1 MNKEK
6 IHIGE
11 LRFIV
16 GGKLMDTIFLIINLL
31 GGLGLFLYG
40 MKMMGDG
47 LENAA
52 GDKLK
57 GIFDRIT
64 SNPIKG
70 VLTGTIVTAIIQSSS
85 ATTVMIVGFVNA
97 GLMNLYQATSVIM
110 GANIGTTITAQL
122 ITFKFDAFAPIFLAI
137 GAAMI
142 LFCNKRK
149 VKEIGQI
156 ILGFG
161 VLFLGLKLMSGAM
174 SPLKESVFFTNLILK
189 LEGHT
194 ILGLLIGMMMTAVL
208 QSSSAST
215 GILVALASTGSLPLT
230 VAIPILLGN
239 NIGTCVTALISSIG
253 TSITAKKA
261 AVIHLLFNLIGAI
274 IFLVIPVTLLANI
287 VLAISPK
294 VGAEAIPRQIANA
307 HTLFNLVN
315 TILLL
320 PLIKYLVAFV
330 NKIIPSEDEKEVPGV
345 KYIDE
350 RLLETPAIAFGQTTN
365 EVVRMAEKAKENL
378 KVAMNSF
385 LQGDEELIKLAYD
398 NEKTINLLEHDITR
412 YLVKLS
418 NSDLGDEQRAE
429 LAAYF
434 HVVNDIE
441 RIGDHAENIADLASE
456 RITKGLTFSPE
467 ALNEIKGMFD
477 YTVSAVEMSIDCFKN
492 YNRDKAASIRGIE
505 DRIDSLEKE
514 LRASHVKRLNTGV
527 CNAVVGTIF
536 LDLISNLERIGDHS
550 VNIAEIIYEN

>member
-1 MNKEK
+1 M
-6 IHIGE
+6 
-11 LRFIV
+11 RFIV
-16 GGKLMDTIFLIINLL
+16 GGKLMYNIIFLIINLL

-40 MKMMGDG
+40 MKLMGDG

-64 SNPIKG
+64 SNPVKG

-122 ITFKFDAFAPIFLAI
+122 ITFKFDAFAPVFLAI
-137 GAAMI
+137 GAVMI

-149 VKEIGQI
+149 VKEVGQI
-156 ILGFG
+156 VLGFG
-161 VLFLGLKLMSGAM
+161 ILFLGLKLMSSAM
-174 SPLKESVFFTNLILK
+174 LPLKESVFFTNLILK

-194 ILGLLIGMMMTAVL
+194 IFGLLIGMMMTAVL

-261 AVIHLLFNLIGAI
+261 AVIHLLFNLIGAV
-274 IFLVIPVTLLANI
+274 IFLIIPVTFLADV
-287 VLAISPK
+287 VLAISPN

-315 TILLL
+315 TLLLL

-330 NKIIPSEDEKEVPGV
+330 NKIIPGEDEKDVPGV

-365 EVVRMAEKAKENL
+365 EIVRMAEKAKENL

-385 LQGDEELIKLAYD
+385 LQGDEEQIKVAYN
-398 NEKTINLLEHDITR
+398 NEKVINLLEHDITR

-418 NSDLGDEQRAE
+418 NSDLGEEQRAE

-456 RITKGLTFSPE
+456 RITKRLTFSPD
-467 ALNEIKGMFD
+467 ALNEVKGMFD

-492 YNRDKAASIRGIE
+492 YNRDKAAGIRGIE
-505 DRIDSLEKE
+505 ERIDSLEKE
-514 LRASHVKRLNTGV
+514 LRASHIKRLNTGI

>member
-1 MNKEK
+1 M
-6 IHIGE
+6 
-11 LRFIV
+11 RFIV
-16 GGKLMDTIFLIINLL
+16 GGKLMYNIIFLIINLL

-40 MKMMGDG
+40 MKLMGDG

-64 SNPIKG
+64 SNPVKG

-85 ATTVMIVGFVNA
+85 ATTVMVVGFVNA

-122 ITFKFDAFAPIFLAI
+122 ITFKFDAFAPVFLAI
-137 GAAMI
+137 GAVMI

-149 VKEIGQI
+149 VKEVGQI

-161 VLFLGLKLMSGAM
+161 ILFLGLKLMSSAM
-174 SPLKESVFFTNLILK
+174 SPLKDSVFFTNLILK

-261 AVIHLLFNLIGAI
+261 AVIHLLFNLIGAV
-274 IFLVIPVTLLANI
+274 IFLIIPVSFLANI
-287 VLAISPK
+287 VLAISPNSG
-294 VGAEAIPRQIANA
+294 VEAIPRQIANA
-307 HTLFNLVN
+307 HTIFNVVN
-315 TILLL
+315 TLLLL

-330 NKIIPSEDEKEVPGV
+330 NKIIPGEDEKDVPGV

-365 EVVRMAEKAKENL
+365 EIVRMGEKAKENL

-385 LQGDEELIKLAYD
+385 LQGDEELIKVAYN
-398 NEKTINLLEHDITR
+398 NEKIINLLEHDITR

-456 RITKGLTFSPE
+456 RITKRLNFSTD
-467 ALNEIKGMFD
+467 AMNEIKGMFD
-477 YTVSAVEMSIDCFKN
+477 YTVSAVEMSIECFKS
-492 YNRDKAASIRGIE
+492 YNREKAAGIRGIE
-505 DRIDSLEKE
+505 ERIDSLEKE
-514 LRASHVKRLNTGV
+514 LRASHIKRLNTGV

>member
-1 MNKEK
+1 
-6 IHIGE
+6 
-11 LRFIV
+11 
-16 GGKLMDTIFLIINLL
+16 MDTILLIINLF

-57 GIFDRIT
+57 GIFDKIT

-85 ATTVMIVGFVNA
+85 ATTVMVVGFVNA
-97 GLMNLYQATSVIM
+97 GLMNLYQAAAVIM

-122 ITFKFDAFAPIFLAI
+122 ITFKFDTFAPIFLAI
-137 GAAMI
+137 GAVMI
-142 LFCNKRK
+142 LFSKKRK
-149 VKEIGQI
+149 VREVGQI

-161 VLFLGLKLMSGAM
+161 ILFLGLKLMSGAM
-174 SPLKESVFFTNLILK
+174 SPLKDSIFFKELIMK
-189 LEGHT
+189 LQGHKV
-194 ILGLLIGMMMTAVL
+194 LGVLIGLMMTAVL

-215 GILVALASTGSLPLT
+215 GILVALAATGSLPLM

-253 TSITAKKA
+253 TSKTAKKA
-261 AVIHLLFNLIGAI
+261 AVFHLLFNVIGAI
-274 IFLVIPVTLLANI
+274 IFLIIPLGFLTDVILR
-287 VLAISPK
+287 ISPT
-294 VGAEAIPRQIANA
+294 VGAEAIPKQIANA
-307 HTLFNLVN
+307 HTLFNVVN
-315 TILLL
+315 TILLI
-320 PLIKYLVAFV
+320 PFIKYLIAFV
-330 NKIIPSEDEKEVPGV
+330 NKLIPGEDEKDIAGL
-345 KYIDE
+345 KYVDE

-365 EVVRMAEKAKENL
+365 EVVRMAEKAKENF
-378 KVAMNSF
+378 KIAMKAF
-385 LQGDEELIKLAYD
+385 VEGDEEIVKTVYS
-398 NEKTINLLEHDITR
+398 NEKIINLLEHDITR

-434 HVVNDIE
+434 HVVNDVE

-456 RITKGLTFSPE
+456 RIAKGAKFSPD
-467 ALNEIKGMFD
+467 AMNEIKGMFD
-477 YTVSAVEMSIDCFKN
+477 YTVSSLEMSIDCFKN
-492 YNRDKAASIRGIE
+492 YNKEKAASIRGIE
-505 DRIDSLEKE
+505 ARIDSLEKE
-514 LRASHVKRLNTGV
+514 LRESHIRRLNNGV

-550 VNIAEIIYEN
+550 VNIAEIISEN

>member
-1 MNKEK
+1 
-6 IHIGE
+6 
-11 LRFIV
+11 
-16 GGKLMDTIFLIINLL
+16 MDTIFLIINLL

-137 GAAMI
+137 GAVMI

-149 VKEIGQI
+149 VKEVGQI

-174 SPLKESVFFTNLILK
+174 SPLKESVFFANLILK

-253 TSITAKKA
+253 TSIAAKKA

-274 IFLVIPVTLLANI
+274 IFLIIPVGILADT

-307 HTLFNLVN
+307 HTLFNVVN

-330 NKIIPSEDEKEVPGV
+330 NKIIPGEDEKEVPGV

-365 EVVRMAEKAKENL
+365 EIVRMAEKAEENL
-378 KVAMNSF
+378 KIAMNSF
-385 LQGDEELIKLAYD
+385 LQGDEESVKLAYN
-398 NEKTINLLEHDITR
+398 NEKIINLLEHDITR

-456 RITKGLTFSPE
+456 RIAKGLNFSQE

-514 LRASHVKRLNTGV
+514 LRESHVKRLNTGV

>member
-1 MNKEK
+1 M
-6 IHIGE
+6 
-11 LRFIV
+11 RFIV
-16 GGKLMDTIFLIINLL
+16 GGKLMYNIIFLIINLL

-40 MKMMGDG
+40 MKLMGDG

-64 SNPIKG
+64 SNPVKG

-85 ATTVMIVGFVNA
+85 ATTVMVVGFVNA

-137 GAAMI
+137 GAVMI
-142 LFCNKRK
+142 LFCSKRK
-149 VKEIGQI
+149 VKEVGQI

-161 VLFLGLKLMSGAM
+161 ILFLGLKLMSSAM
-174 SPLKESVFFTNLILK
+174 SPLKDSVFFTNLILK

-253 TSITAKKA
+253 TSLTAKKA
-261 AVIHLLFNLIGAI
+261 AVIHLLFNLIGAV
-274 IFLVIPVTLLANI
+274 IFLIIPVTFLANI
-287 VLAISPK
+287 VLSISPD

-315 TILLL
+315 TLLLL

-330 NKIIPSEDEKEVPGV
+330 NKIIPGEDEKDVPGV

-365 EVVRMAEKAKENL
+365 EIVRM
-378 KVAMNSF
+378 
-385 LQGDEELIKLAYD
+385 G
-398 NEKTINLLEHDITR
+398 
-412 YLVKLS
+412 
-418 NSDLGDEQRAE
+418 
-429 LAAYF
+429 
-434 HVVNDIE
+434 
-441 RIGDHAENIADLASE
+441 
-456 RITKGLTFSPE
+456 
-467 ALNEIKGMFD
+467 
-477 YTVSAVEMSIDCFKN
+477 
-492 YNRDKAASIRGIE
+492 
-505 DRIDSLEKE
+505 
-514 LRASHVKRLNTGV
+514 
-527 CNAVVGTIF
+527 
-536 LDLISNLERIGDHS
+536 
-550 VNIAEIIYEN
+550 

>member
-1 MNKEK
+1 MYN
-6 IHIGE
+6 I
-11 LRFIV
+11 
-16 GGKLMDTIFLIINLL
+16 IFSIINLL
-31 GGLGLFLYG
+31 AGLGLFLYG
-40 MKMMGDG
+40 MKLMGDG

-64 SNPIKG
+64 SNPVKG

-85 ATTVMIVGFVNA
+85 ATTVMVVGFVNA

-122 ITFKFDAFAPIFLAI
+122 ITFKFDAFAPVFLAI
-137 GAAMI
+137 GAVMI

-149 VKEIGQI
+149 VKEVGQI

-161 VLFLGLKLMSGAM
+161 ILFLGLKLMSSAM
-174 SPLKESVFFTNLILK
+174 SPLKDSVFFTNLILK

-261 AVIHLLFNLIGAI
+261 AVIHLLFNLIGAV
-274 IFLVIPVTLLANI
+274 IFLIIPVSFLANI
-287 VLAISPK
+287 VLAISPNSG
-294 VGAEAIPRQIANA
+294 VEAIPRQIANA
-307 HTLFNLVN
+307 HTIFNVVN
-315 TILLL
+315 TLLLL

-330 NKIIPSEDEKEVPGV
+330 NKIIPGEDEKDVPGV

-365 EVVRMAEKAKENL
+365 EIVRMGEKAKENL

-385 LQGDEELIKLAYD
+385 LQGDEELIKVAYN
-398 NEKTINLLEHDITR
+398 NEKIINLLEHDITR

-456 RITKGLTFSPE
+456 RITKRLNFSTD
-467 ALNEIKGMFD
+467 AMNEIKGMFD
-477 YTVSAVEMSIDCFKN
+477 YTVSAVEMSIECFKS
-492 YNRDKAASIRGIE
+492 YNREKAAGIRGIE
-505 DRIDSLEKE
+505 ERIDSLEKE
-514 LRASHVKRLNTGV
+514 LRASHIKRLNTGV

>member
-1 MNKEK
+1 M
-6 IHIGE
+6 
-11 LRFIV
+11 RFIV
-16 GGKLMDTIFLIINLL
+16 GGKLMFNIIFLSINLL

-40 MKMMGDG
+40 MKLMGDG

-64 SNPIKG
+64 SNPVKG

-85 ATTVMIVGFVNA
+85 ATTVMVVGFVNA

-122 ITFKFDAFAPIFLAI
+122 ITFKFDAFAPVFLAI
-137 GAAMI
+137 GAVMI

-149 VKEIGQI
+149 VKELGQI

-161 VLFLGLKLMSGAM
+161 ILFLGLKLMSSAM
-174 SPLKESVFFTNLILK
+174 SPLKDSVFFTNLILK

-261 AVIHLLFNLIGAI
+261 AVIHLLFNLIGAV
-274 IFLVIPVTLLANI
+274 IFLVIPVTFLANI
-287 VLAISPK
+287 VLSISPNSG
-294 VGAEAIPRQIANA
+294 VEAIPRQIANA
-307 HTLFNLVN
+307 HTIFNVVN
-315 TILLL
+315 TLLLL

-330 NKIIPSEDEKEVPGV
+330 NKIIPGEDEKDVPGV

-365 EVVRMAEKAKENL
+365 EIVRMGEKAKENL

-385 LQGDEELIKLAYD
+385 LQGDEELIKVAYN
-398 NEKTINLLEHDITR
+398 NEKIINLLEHDITR

-429 LAAYF
+429 LASYF

-456 RITKGLTFSPE
+456 RITKRLNFSID
-467 ALNEIKGMFD
+467 AMNEIKGMFD
-477 YTVSAVEMSIDCFKN
+477 YTISAVEMSIDCFKS
-492 YNRDKAASIRGIE
+492 YNREKAAGIRGIE
-505 DRIDSLEKE
+505 ERIDSLEKE
-514 LRASHVKRLNTGV
+514 LRASHIKRLNTGV

>member
-1 MNKEK
+1 
-6 IHIGE
+6 
-11 LRFIV
+11 
-16 GGKLMDTIFLIINLL
+16 MDTIFLIINLL

-294 VGAEAIPRQIANA
+294 VGVEAIPRQIANA

-330 NKIIPSEDEKEVPGV
+330 NKIIPGEDEKEVPGV

>member
-1 MNKEK
+1 
-6 IHIGE
+6 
-11 LRFIV
+11 
-16 GGKLMDTIFLIINLL
+16 MDTIFLIINLL

-57 GIFDRIT
+57 GIFDKIT

-122 ITFKFDAFAPIFLAI
+122 ITFKFDAFSPIFLAI
-137 GAAMI
+137 GAGMI

-149 VKEIGQI
+149 VKEVGQI

-161 VLFLGLKLMSGAM
+161 VLFLGLNLMSGAM
-174 SPLKESVFFTNLILK
+174 SPLKDSVFFTNLILK

-194 ILGLLIGMMMTAVL
+194 ILGLLIGLMMTAVL

-274 IFLVIPVTLLANI
+274 IFLIIPVSLLADV
-287 VLAISPK
+287 VLAISPN
-294 VGAEAIPRQIANA
+294 VGPEAIPRQIANA
-307 HTLFNLVN
+307 HTLFNVVN

-330 NKIIPSEDEKEVPGV
+330 NKIIPGEDEKDVPGV

-365 EVVRMAEKAKENL
+365 EVARMAEKAKENL

-385 LQGDEELIKLAYD
+385 LQGDEELIKLAYS
-398 NEKTINLLEHDITR
+398 NERIINLLEHDITR

-467 ALNEIKGMFD
+467 ALSEIKGMFD

-492 YNRDKAASIRGIE
+492 YNKEKAAGIRGIE
-505 DRIDSLEKE
+505 DRIDALEKE
-514 LRASHVKRLNTGV
+514 LRASHIKRLNTGV

-550 VNIAEIIYEN
+550 VNIAEMIYEN

>member
-1 MNKEK
+1 
-6 IHIGE
+6 
-11 LRFIV
+11 
-16 GGKLMDTIFLIINLL
+16 MDTIFLIINLL

-330 NKIIPSEDEKEVPGV
+330 NKIIPGEDEKEVPGV

>member
-1 MNKEK
+1 ME
-6 IHIGE
+6 
-11 LRFIV
+11 
-16 GGKLMDTIFLIINLL
+16 TIFTIINLL

-52 GDKLK
+52 GDRLK

-70 VLTGTIVTAIIQSSS
+70 VITGTIVTAIIQSSS
-85 ATTVMIVGFVNA
+85 ATTVMVVGFVNA
-97 GLMNLYQATSVIM
+97 GLMNLYQASAVIM

-122 ITFKFDAFAPIFLAI
+122 ITFKFDSFSPIFLAI
-137 GAAMI
+137 GALMV
-142 LFCNKRK
+142 LFIKNRK
-149 VKEIGQI
+149 GREIGQI

-161 VLFLGLKLMSGAM
+161 VLFLGLNLMSDAM
-174 SPLKESVFFTNLILK
+174 SPLKDSAVFREMIMSLD
-189 LEGHT
+189 GRT
-194 ILGLLIGMMMTAVL
+194 ILGVFIGLVMTAVL

-215 GILVALASTGSLPLT
+215 GILVALANTGSLPLS

-253 TSITAKKA
+253 TSRTAKKA
-261 AVIHLLFNLIGAI
+261 AVLHLTFKIIGTV
-274 IFLVIPVTLLANI
+274 IFLVIPMSVVTQM
-287 VLAISPK
+287 VLKISPTT
-294 VGAEAIPRQIANA
+294 GAGVVAKQIANA
-307 HTLFNLVN
+307 HTLFNIVN
-315 TILLL
+315 TIILL
-320 PLIKYLVAFV
+320 PFIKYLVAFV
-330 NKIIPSEDEKEVPGV
+330 NRIIPGEEEKEVIGL

-378 KVAMNSF
+378 EVAMDGF
-385 LQGDEELIKLAYD
+385 LSQNEDKIKSVYKS
-398 NEKTINLLEHDITR
+398 EKIINMLEHDITR
-412 YLVKLS
+412 YLVALS
-418 NSDLGDEQRAE
+418 NSELGDEQRAE

-456 RITKGLTFSPE
+456 MISKDLKVSEE
-467 ALNEIKGMFD
+467 AIDEIKNMFNV
-477 YTVSAVEMSIDCFKN
+477 TISALEMSIDCFKS
-492 YNRDKAASIRGIE
+492 YNRDKADNVRKVEES
-505 DRIDSLEKE
+505 IDSLEKK
-514 LRASHVKRLNTGV
+514 LRSSHIKRLNKGICSAT
-527 CNAVVGTIF
+527 VGTVF

-550 VNIAEIIYEN
+550 LNIAEIIAEN

>member
-1 MNKEK
+1 
-6 IHIGE
+6 
-11 LRFIV
+11 
-16 GGKLMDTIFLIINLL
+16 MDIIFLIINLL

-57 GIFDRIT
+57 GIFDKIT

-110 GANIGTTITAQL
+110 GANIGTTVTAQL

-137 GAAMI
+137 GAVMI

-149 VKEIGQI
+149 VKEVGQI

-161 VLFLGLKLMSGAM
+161 VLFLGLELMSGAM
-174 SPLKESVFFTNLILK
+174 SPLKDSVFFTNLILK

-194 ILGLLIGMMMTAVL
+194 ILGLLIGLMMTAVL

-274 IFLVIPVTLLANI
+274 IFLIIPVSLLSDI
-287 VLAISPK
+287 VLAISPN
-294 VGAEAIPRQIANA
+294 VGPEAIPRQIANA
-307 HTLFNLVN
+307 HTLFNVVN

-330 NKIIPSEDEKEVPGV
+330 NKIIPGEDEKDVPGV

-365 EVVRMAEKAKENL
+365 EVARMAEKAKENL

-385 LQGDEELIKLAYD
+385 LQGDEELIKLAYS
-398 NEKTINLLEHDITR
+398 NEGIINLLEHDITR

-456 RITKGLTFSPE
+456 RIAKGLTFSPE

-492 YNRDKAASIRGIE
+492 YNKEKAAGIRGIE

-514 LRASHVKRLNTGV
+514 LRASHIKRLSTGV

-550 VNIAEIIYEN
+550 VNIAEMIYEN

>member
-1 MNKEK
+1 
-6 IHIGE
+6 
-11 LRFIV
+11 
-16 GGKLMDTIFLIINLL
+16 MDTIFLIINLL

-57 GIFDRIT
+57 GIFDKIT

-110 GANIGTTITAQL
+110 GANIGTTVTAQL
-122 ITFKFDAFAPIFLAI
+122 ITFKFDAFSPIFLAI
-137 GAAMI
+137 GAVMI

-149 VKEIGQI
+149 VKEVGQI

-161 VLFLGLKLMSGAM
+161 VLFLGLNLMSGAM
-174 SPLKESVFFTNLILK
+174 SPLKDSVFFTNLILK

-194 ILGLLIGMMMTAVL
+194 ILGLLIGLMMTAVL

-274 IFLVIPVTLLANI
+274 IFLIIPVNLLADV
-287 VLAISPK
+287 VLAISPN
-294 VGAEAIPRQIANA
+294 VGPEAIPRQIANA
-307 HTLFNLVN
+307 HTLFNVVN

-330 NKIIPSEDEKEVPGV
+330 NKIIPGEDEKDVPGV

-365 EVVRMAEKAKENL
+365 EVARMAEKANENL
-378 KVAMNSF
+378 KIAMNSF
-385 LQGDEELIKLAYD
+385 LQGDEELIKLAYS
-398 NEKTINLLEHDITR
+398 NERIINLLEHDITR

-456 RITKGLTFSPE
+456 RIAKGLTFSPE

-492 YNRDKAASIRGIE
+492 YNKEKAAGIRGIE

-514 LRASHVKRLNTGV
+514 LRASHIKRLSTGV

-550 VNIAEIIYEN
+550 VNIAEMIYEN